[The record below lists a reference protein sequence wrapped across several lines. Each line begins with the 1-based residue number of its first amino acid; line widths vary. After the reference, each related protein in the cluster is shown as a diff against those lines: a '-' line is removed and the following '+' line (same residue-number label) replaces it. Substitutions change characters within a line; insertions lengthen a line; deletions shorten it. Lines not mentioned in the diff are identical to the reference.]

1 MSNNYEPY
9 KVTDENV
16 LVVGM
21 GKTGLSVAKF
31 LTKRGAKVTAT
42 DLSLS
47 IDLMEEFK
55 KLPLE
60 IEAGSHRL
68 KSFLDADLIIVSP
81 GVPPYTEELVK
92 ATENGVTVIGDMEFA
107 ASFIKAPIIAI
118 TGTNGKSTVTT
129 LIGKVLEGAGKKVF
143 VGGNLGVTAIEC
155 VDLESSG
162 KVLDYCVL
170 EVSSYNLELTNH
182 FRAHIAVLLNI
193 TEDHLARYK
202 DFQEYGDTK
211 MKIFSNQGAEDFAVF
226 NLGDAV
232 VEGLVEKNV
241 LCGRS
246 VPFTGSGALTEG
258 FYLKGSKVV
267 RASGDKMDTY
277 SLAGFKLMGKHNKEN
292 AMAVMIA
299 AELCGVPLI
308 ETVETIEEFEGLEH
322 RMEVTRDING
332 VTFINDSKGTNVG
345 ALKKALEGL
354 DGEIVLIA
362 GGVDKG
368 GNYDVLQD
376 LVSEKVKFMI
386 LMGESKD
393 KIKQSLGKYT
403 TCYEVDNLED
413 AVKVGAAQAKGGD
426 TVLFSPACSSFDMF
440 KNFEERGRKFKEAV
454 RSL

>member
-1 MSNNYEPY
+1 MSSNCEPY
-9 KVTDENV
+9 EVEGQNV
-16 LVVGM
+16 VVVGM
-21 GKTGLSVAKF
+21 GKTGLSVARF
-31 LTKRGAKVTAT
+31 LSKRGAKTTVT
-42 DLSLS
+42 DLSQTV
-47 IDLMEEFK
+47 DLIEEFK
-55 KLPLE
+55 KLPVE
-60 IEAGSHRL
+60 IEAGGHRL
-68 KSFLDADLIIVSP
+68 KSFVNADLIIVSP

-92 ATENGVTVIGDMEFA
+92 ARVSGVTVIGDMEFA
-107 ASFIKAPIIAI
+107 SSFIKAPIIAI

-162 KVLDYCVL
+162 EAIDYCVL
-170 EVSSYNLELTNH
+170 EVSSYNLELTNY
-182 FRAHIAVLLNI
+182 FRAHIGVLLNI
-193 TEDHLARYK
+193 TEDHLSRYK

-211 MKIFSNQGAEDFAVF
+211 MKIFSNQESEDFAVF

-232 VEGLVEKNV
+232 VKGLVEKNV

-258 FYLKGSKVV
+258 FYLEGSKVV
-267 RASGDKMDTY
+267 RASEGKLDTY
-277 SLAGFKLMGKHNKEN
+277 SLAGFKLMGKHNREN
-292 AMAVMIA
+292 AMAVMA
-299 AELCGVPLI
+299 TAELCGIPLI

-322 RMEVTRDING
+322 RMEVTRNIDG
-332 VTFINDSKGTNVG
+332 VTYINDSKGTNVG

-354 DGEIVLIA
+354 EGEVVLIA

-368 GNYDVLQD
+368 GNYDVLRD

-386 LMGESKD
+386 LLGESKN
-393 KIKQSLGKYT
+393 KIKESLGKYT
-403 TCYEVDNLED
+403 TCYEVDSLED
-413 AVKVGAAQAKGGD
+413 AVKVGAAQSVDGD
-426 TVLFSPACSSFDMF
+426 TVLFCPACSSFDMF